1 MFQQQNQCQHRLN
14 CVLPRADNCQAIA
27 EITNAC
33 NFTASNNTRKQF
45 DGSKQLPF
53 ENISGK
59 SWMIFFFAW
68 RVCVGGQNPV
78 LRDTR
83 ASDPRSFCHSPN
95 QRAAGRA
102 NEALVAICRDAMPS
116 IAPALG
122 PAGGLHERV
131 PKAKTAAA
139 PSTVRSLQLWL
150 TVRARTSGW
159 GSQSSSLLREKSRSV
174 QAKWDI
180 ASVLSEVFETAVV
193 SLRGGVAFFQPFPF
207 KGCLDNPALSWCF
220 QTGRQDHDAA
230 ILGLLYLTWWKHFC
244 NYSKNIYFWYSV
256 LSLNSKENIS
266 KYFSSYFHRNPIKK
280 IK

>member
-1 MFQQQNQCQHRLN
+1 MFQQQNQCQHRPN
-14 CVLPRADNCQAIA
+14 SVLPRAHNCQTIA

-53 ENISGK
+53 ENTFGK
-59 SWMIFFFAW
+59 SRVIFFCLEG
-68 RVCVGGQNPV
+68 VCGGQNPL

-95 QRAAGRA
+95 RGAAGRA
-102 NEALVAICRDAMPS
+102 NEALVGICRDAMLS
-116 IAPALG
+116 ITPALG
-122 PAGGLHERV
+122 PAGGLHETV
-131 PKAKTAAA
+131 PGAQTAAA

-150 TVRARTSGW
+150 TVRARTSRW
-159 GSQSSSLLREKSRSV
+159 GSQSSSLLKEKSRSV
-174 QAKWDI
+174 QAKRVQ
-180 ASVLSEVFETAVV
+180 ASILSELFETAVV

-207 KGCLDNPALSWCF
+207 KGCLDNAALSWHF

-244 NYSKNIYFWYSV
+244 NYSKNIYFWYLA
-256 LSLNSKENIS
+256 LSLNGKENIS
-266 KYFSSYFHRNPIKK
+266 KYFGSYFHGNPIKK